1 MSNSR
6 ILAGKNT
13 VVFGAGG
20 SLGAAVASEFAAEG
34 AEVFLSGRSAATA
47 EDVANRIDAAGG
59 KAHVDVVDASDANA
73 VEAYV
78 GEVVARAGRMDAV
91 CNLTGPRIGDYLNG
105 TPILQL
111 PVDAFMLPQET
122 LLRSQFVTAQACARR
137 MVDQGSGVLIFV
149 TGSPAHPHGPGAASI
164 GAAFAAME
172 NVVRSLAIELGP
184 SGVRSVGLRIAANPD
199 TRTIQDTTRVI
210 AEHTRSSQEAALAQL
225 EAATM
230 LQRSPRS
237 EDTARA
243 AAFLA
248 SDRSRMMTGTVMN
261 SSAGAVWD

>member
-1 MSNSR
+1 MKSSG

-13 VVFGAGG
+13 LVFGAGG

-34 AEVFLSGRSAATA
+34 AAVFLSGRSAATLENA
-47 EDVANRIDAAGG
+47 ANCIDRAGG
-59 KAHVDVVDASDANA
+59 EAHLNVVDTSNPGA
-73 VEAYV
+73 VDTYV
-78 GEVVARAGRMDAV
+78 AEVAAQVGRIDAV
-91 CNLTGPRIGDYLNG
+91 CNLTGPRIGDYRNG
-105 TPILQL
+105 TPALQL

-122 LLRSQFVTAQACARR
+122 VLRSQFITAQACARR
-137 MVDQGSGVLIFV
+137 MVEQGSGVLIFV
-149 TGSPAHPHGPGAASI
+149 TGSPAHPHGPGTAGI

-172 NVVRSLAIELGP
+172 NLVRTLAIELGP
-184 SGVRSVGLRIAANPD
+184 FGVRSVGLRIAANPD

-210 AEHTRSSQEAALAQL
+210 AEHTGGTQEGALAQL

-230 LQRSPRS
+230 LGRSPRS
-237 EDTARA
+237 ADTARA

-248 SDRSRMMTGTVMN
+248 SDRSQMMTGTVMN

>member
-1 MSNSR
+1 MNNSGD
-6 ILAGKNT
+6 LAGKNAL
-13 VVFGAGG
+13 VFGAGG

-34 AEVFLSGRSAATA
+34 AEVFLSGRSAATV
-47 EDVANRIDAAGG
+47 EEVANRIDAAGG
-59 KAHVDVVDASDANA
+59 KAHVDVVDVSDPNA
-73 VEAYV
+73 IDKYV
-78 GEVVARAGRMDAV
+78 AEVVARAGRIDAA
-91 CNLTGPRIGDYLNG
+91 CNLTGPRIRDYRNG
-105 TPILQL
+105 TPIVQL
-111 PVDAFMLPQET
+111 PVDAFMLPQDT
-122 LLRSQFVTAQACARR
+122 VLRLQFITAQACARR
-137 MVDQGSGVLIFV
+137 MVAQGSGVLIFV
-149 TGSPAHPHGPGAASI
+149 TGSPAHPHGPGAAGI

-172 NVVRSLAIELGP
+172 NLMRTLAIELGS

-210 AEHTRSSQEAALAQL
+210 AEHTGGTQDAALARL

-230 LQRSPRS
+230 LGRSPRAV
-237 EDTARA
+237 DTARA

>member
-1 MSNSR
+1 MSNTG

-34 AEVFLSGRSAATA
+34 AAVFLSGRSAKAV
-47 EDVANRIDAAGG
+47 EQVANGIDSASA
-59 KAHVDVVDASDANA
+59 KTYVDVVDASDASV
-73 VEAYV
+73 VEQYV
-78 GEVVARAGRMDAV
+78 AEVVARAGRIDAV
-91 CNLTGPRIGDYLNG
+91 CNLMGPRIADYLNG
-105 TPILQL
+105 TPIVQL

-122 LLRSQFVTAQACARR
+122 LLRSQFITAQACARR

-149 TGSPAHPHGPGAASI
+149 TGSPAHPHGPATAGI

-172 NVVRSLAIELGP
+172 NLVRTLAIELGP
-184 SGVRSVGLRIAANPD
+184 SGVRSVGLRIAGNPD

-210 AEHTRSSQEAALAQL
+210 AEHTGTSQEAALARL

-237 EDTARA
+237 ADTARA

-261 SSAGAVWD
+261 ASAGAVWD